1 MCDCEPTRRDL
12 LRSAAV
18 GGAAVAAGIVA
29 VGTAAAATAGRGPA
43 AAIGPGAPVSG
54 AAAVAATAT
63 ATTAASPVSVMP
75 GLSILPRDAWGADLP
90 PTGDIAR
97 ETTRF
102 LLVHHTASPNSY
114 RSARDVIRSAYA
126 FQTGPAKGW
135 PDVCYGFFIGRDGD
149 VWEGRAGALTRPV
162 RADATGGNQGWAQL
176 VCLLGDFTSAVP
188 TQAALTALSKVLAWL
203 AGRDLVPLADG
214 ATTSFVSRGS
224 NRWPAG
230 TVVTTPTV
238 AAHRDMSYTACPGD
252 ALYPLMPDV
261 RRRARLQAEAWRS
274 VIRPAVR
281 LDD

>member
-1 MCDCEPTRRDL
+1 MGSVCECDPTRRDL
-12 LRSAAV
+12 LRGTLA
-18 GGAAVAAGIVA
+18 GAAAAAALCTVAAADPGLTRVRPAPSGSPRPVA
-29 VGTAAAATAGRGPA
+29 VAPAVAAATA
-43 AAIGPGAPVSG
+43 
-54 AAAVAATAT
+54 AVT
-63 ATTAASPVSVMP
+63 VMP
-75 GLSILPRDAWGADLP
+75 GLSIRPRDAWGADLP
-90 PTGDIAR
+90 PKGDIAR

-102 LLVHHTASPNSY
+102 LLVHHTASPNTY
-114 RSARDVIRSAYA
+114 TSARDVIRSAYA

-176 VCLLGDFTSAVP
+176 VCLLGDFTNTLP
-188 TQAALTALSKVLAWL
+188 TTAALGALAKVLAWL
-203 AGRDLVPLADG
+203 AGRDLVSLADG
-214 ATTSFVSRGS
+214 ATATFVSRGS

-252 ALYPLMPDV
+252 TLYPLMPEL
-261 RRRARLQAEAWRS
+261 RRQARVQAEAWRS

-281 LDD
+281 LDG

>member
-18 GGAAVAAGIVA
+18 GGAAVATGILA

-43 AAIGPGAPVSG
+43 AATGSGAPVSG

-114 RSARDVIRSAYA
+114 HSARDVIRSAYA

-188 TQAALTALSKVLAWL
+188 TPAALTALSKVLAWL
-203 AGRDLVPLADG
+203 AGRDLVSLADG

-281 LDD
+281 LDG